1 MILIHGNVT
10 DMRSSRARCPL
21 LLLVAAVGLAGTAI
35 TACGS
40 DGGTGSGVPKV
51 GAAFTPIGDLVDR
64 LGVGVTAEVI
74 VPPGEEAHEY
84 EPTPKQLSGLESAAV
99 VFYLGNGFQPA
110 VEQAVKALPSS
121 VRKVDLLQAVTLLPV
136 RDPLSGTEGDAG
148 GETLADG
155 SDPHVWLD
163 PRNMAAMA
171 KVVADTLADLGIV
184 TADEAT
190 AASERAVQQYDALD
204 GELRTG
210 LATCERH
217 ELVTT
222 HRAFGYLTEAYG
234 LTQVSI
240 AGISPS
246 EEPSAKTLEAVAAY
260 VEEHGVTTIFSEEN
274 LPADLADTVARET
287 GATTGVL
294 DTLETLS
301 KEQLDA
307 GDDYMSVM
315 RANLS
320 VIRTALGCS

>member
-1 MILIHGNVT
+1 
-10 DMRSSRARCPL
+10 MRTPL
-21 LLLVAAVGLAGTAI
+21 LRRTLLLATVAALAGTTVA
-35 TACGS
+35 ACGS
-40 DGGTGSGVPKV
+40 DGGAGQGTPKV

-64 LGVGVTAEVI
+64 LGVGVTAEVL

-84 EPTPKQLSGLESAAV
+84 EPTPKQLTGLQSAAV

-136 RDPLSGTEGDAG
+136 RDPLSGTQGDTG
-148 GETLADG
+148 GETLEDG

-184 TADEAT
+184 TADDAAAGLARAT
-190 AASERAVQQYDALD
+190 GQYDSLD
-204 GELRTG
+204 TELRDG
-210 LATCERH
+210 LGTCARR

-246 EEPSAKTLEAVAAY
+246 EEPSAKTLEAVASY